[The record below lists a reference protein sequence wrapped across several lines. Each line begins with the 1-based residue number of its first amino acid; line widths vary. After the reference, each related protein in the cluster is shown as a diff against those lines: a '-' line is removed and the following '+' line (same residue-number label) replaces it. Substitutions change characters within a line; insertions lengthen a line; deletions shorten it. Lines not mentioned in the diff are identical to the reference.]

1 MKYFILRQHPYFSES
16 FRLDGWQ
23 EVIKPKWICMEE
35 FYKTP
40 RRCVISASMGE
51 FTPFPDIVTVP
62 FLLISR
68 LMAEVAE
75 MYGEPVFKRDVII
88 INERDK
94 QSRHYHLILP
104 EAIGHGSAL
113 LGESHLFYMNIDQ
126 QKELGVSQDYAE
138 SILRR
143 GAVGIALKEWDM
155 KEGRHDGK

>member
-113 LGESHLFYMNIDQ
+113 LGESHLFYMNIDK
-126 QKELGVSQDYAE
+126 QKELVVSQDYAE

-143 GAVGIALKEWDM
+143 GMGY
-155 KEGRHDGK
+155 EGGET